1 MQIHVQLFSI
11 LRDCLPAGSERGQA
25 TVNLPEG
32 ATLADLVSRLGIDRH
47 LGCNAAELTATASWQ
62 VLVSGQFAKPTQ
74 GGPQSATGPWSSGSE
89 MDSRGQQA

>member
-1 MQIHVQLFSI
+1 MQVHVQLFSI

-25 TVNLPEG
+25 TVNLPDG

-62 VLVSGQFAKPTQ
+62 VLVSGQFELDMGRVLQDGDQVRVFPPIS
-74 GGPQSATGPWSSGSE
+74 GG
-89 MDSRGQQA
+89 

>member
-1 MQIHVQLFSI
+1 MQVHVQLFSI

-62 VLVSGQFAKPTQ
+62 VLVSGQFELDMGRVLQDGDQVRVFPPIS
-74 GGPQSATGPWSSGSE
+74 GG
-89 MDSRGQQA
+89 